1 MPEERKQ
8 RMLDNTAASLPLQK
22 VGQPSDMGQAI
33 YYLLT
38 APFCTGVVLD
48 VDGKY
53 RRRDAV
59 KVRTMEASSSLL
71 QCTCQTH
78 HHYTDTLQADMASG
92 NMQTQATTQ

>member
-1 MPEERKQ
+1 MPEARKQ

-53 RRRDAV
+53 WRGDAA

-71 QCTCQTH
+71 Q
-78 HHYTDTLQADMASG
+78 
-92 NMQTQATTQ
+92 